1 MEEMVVRTVNNH
13 VIPLKKGYMIVKCRG
28 QQDINEKLD
37 LIKALEKERRF
48 FYENSH
54 FRQENVFGFENL
66 LNSVN
71 SLRMSNKQCHVCRRK
86 TIG

>member
-1 MEEMVVRTVNNH
+1 MVRTVNNQ

-48 FYENSH
+48 FDEHSH
-54 FRQENVFGFENL
+54 FRQEHLFGFENL
-66 LNSVN
+66 LNSVS
-71 SLRMSNKQCHVCRRK
+71 SLRMCNTNNVMSLEEKQ
-86 TIG
+86 